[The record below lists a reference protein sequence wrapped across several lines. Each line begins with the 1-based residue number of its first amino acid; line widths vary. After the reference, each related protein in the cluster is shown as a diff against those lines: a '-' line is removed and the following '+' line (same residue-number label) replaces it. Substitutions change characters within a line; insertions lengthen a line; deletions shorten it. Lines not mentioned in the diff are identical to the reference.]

1 MSQEKKSPYS
11 KYAIE
16 LNGIVTETHIAFVP
30 KSTWDHLKETDS
42 DADSQ
47 PSSPQTPKT
56 VPRQTLN
63 TDLSQLKPQR
73 RRDSDRKKPTTMS
86 DINI

>member
-1 MSQEKKSPYS
+1 MSHEKKNRHS
-11 KYAIE
+11 KYAVE
-16 LNGIVTETHIAFVP
+16 LRGVVTETSVAFVP

-42 DADSQ
+42 DAFPEPDKT
-47 PSSPQTPKT
+47 QTPKT

-63 TDLSQLKPQR
+63 TDLSQMKPTKR
-73 RRDSDRKKPTTMS
+73 HTSERKKPSTMS